1 MGTRTIVHTRVE
13 IEAAAW
19 GLKYD
24 HDFFNLCEH
33 NFTTYPA
40 LVNYSK
46 SVIFT
51 FLTQLSTITII
62 YFKSIFQNLFLPTF
76 FKCIFHLITI
86 HNPPKN

>member
-1 MGTRTIVHTRVE
+1 MDNGQGKAMFYVLQAPRVAPQLTINLTPGEQAVFTTVMGRPTIARTRVE

-24 HDFFNLCEH
+24 HDFFNLREQ

-51 FLTQLSTITII
+51 F
-62 YFKSIFQNLFLPTF
+62 
-76 FKCIFHLITI
+76 
-86 HNPPKN
+86 